1 VNRVATQ
8 AANRAK
14 ILTAARAQFAARG
27 FAAVKIDEIAA
38 EVDLTR
44 GAVYSNCPGHR
55 ALYFEVL
62 AAETPETPP
71 VGPPA
76 SLREALSAFAMVTV
90 AQATPLARDLMPQ
103 ILAEESSRT
112 AYAHLLRLDA
122 VLLGLHLER
131 VQPVVLPPFRRVRM
145 ASMALT
151 VVQGASQLHDISPSL
166 VEPFD
171 VISACEALAELEL
184 NDAWAPTEL
193 AATSVAWTPPPAVD
207 LLTGAEVD
215 LDDVTF
221 LGMHRLADAEEV
233 ARRHSTVVIV
243 PTSPEER
250 ALVRLNLGRLPLGPV
265 GVRIV
270 CDENGEIAR
279 AAGVAVGDRT
289 LERVRSASWERS
301 GARPGLRVV
310 PS

>member
-1 VNRVATQ
+1 VTRAATQ

-27 FAAVKIDEIAA
+27 FAAVKIDDIAA
-38 EVDLTR
+38 EVELTR
-44 GAVYSNCPGHR
+44 GAVYSNFPGKR

-62 AAETPETPP
+62 AAEDPETPP
-71 VGPPA
+71 VGPP
-76 SLREALSAFAMVTV
+76 STLRAALSTFAMVAV
-90 AQATPLARDLMPQ
+90 AHATPLARDLMPQ

-112 AYAHLLRLDA
+112 AYANLLRLDA

-131 VQPVVLPPFRRVRM
+131 MQPVVLPPFRRVRM

-171 VISACEALAELEL
+171 VITACEALADLDVS
-184 NDAWAPTEL
+184 DAWAPTEL
-193 AATSVAWTPPPAVD
+193 PATTVAWTPPPAVD

-221 LGMHRLADAEEV
+221 LGVQRLAEAEEV

-243 PTSPEER
+243 PTSPEMG
-250 ALVRLNLGRLPLGPV
+250 ALVRVNLGRLPLGPV

-270 CDENGEIAR
+270 CDETGEIAR
-279 AAGVAVGDRT
+279 AAGVGVGDRT
-289 LERVRSASWERS
+289 LERVRSTSWERS
-301 GARPGLRVV
+301 GARPGLRMV